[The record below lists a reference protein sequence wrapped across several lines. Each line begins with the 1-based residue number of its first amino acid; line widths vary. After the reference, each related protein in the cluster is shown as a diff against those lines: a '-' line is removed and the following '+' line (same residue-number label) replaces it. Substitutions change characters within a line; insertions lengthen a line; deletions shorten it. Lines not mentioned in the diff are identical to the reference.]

1 MGAVEVLELVSKLD
15 VPVDD
20 EEPVVETVE
29 GGAEEV
35 GEKRRRE
42 ERVSVGARIRGGV
55 TGTSAGLELRG
66 CEDV

>member
-20 EEPVVETVE
+20 EELVETVE

-42 ERVSVGARIRGGV
+42 K
-55 TGTSAGLELRG
+55 
-66 CEDV
+66 

>member
-1 MGAVEVLELVSKLD
+1 MGPVEVLELVSKLD

-42 ERVSVGARIRGGV
+42 E
-55 TGTSAGLELRG
+55 
-66 CEDV
+66 